1 MLSSLSTKKIT
12 TLIKSTRSFMVSKTN
27 SHVPKMGKR
36 IRICNPSKWQRQKE
50 REREREREKQR
61 TRKLK
66 GF

>member
-1 MLSSLSTKKIT
+1 MCPRWARESGSATHQSGRDKK
-12 TLIKSTRSFMVSKTN
+12 R
-27 SHVPKMGKR
+27 
-36 IRICNPSKWQRQKE
+36 E